1 MAEQKQSNTA
11 LKVSELKMPDS
22 QEMARLFAHIAEKSQ
37 SIVKEF
43 LNRQKEDGVFDLQDQ
58 MNIGKN
64 FLELTQKMLADP
76 TKLAQAQVNIWQSYL
91 ELWQKAVPALFTGQ
105 PFGTVVSEPKSDKRF
120 KHDDWKENVLFSYIK
135 QSYLMTANWIQDI
148 VADVEGLD
156 DSTKKKVQFYT
167 RQFVDAMSPTN
178 FAFTN
183 PEVLRTTIESG
194 GQNLINGLKNMLD
207 DLERGKGK
215 LNIRMTDLNAFE
227 LGKNI
232 AITPGK
238 VIFQNQT
245 IQLIQYEPST
255 PEVYK
260 KPFLIFPPWINKYY
274 IMDLRPKN
282 SLVKWIV
289 DQGFTVFLMSWINP
303 DERMAAW
310 EFEHYL
316 SDGPLAALDAVEQAV
331 GEHEVNALGYCLG
344 GTLLGITNAYLAA
357 KGETR
362 ISSGTYLT
370 TMLDFSQPGE
380 LGVFVDE
387 EQIASLEKRMAVKG
401 YMEGSEM
408 ATTFSMLR
416 ANDLMWS
423 FFINNYLLG
432 RDPFPFDLLYWN
444 SDSTRMPVKM
454 HSFYLRNFYQKNL
467 LKESGG
473 ISLLGTPIDL
483 GQVKVPSYFLSGIED
498 HISPWMSNYMG
509 SLLFNGPVKFVLSGS
524 GHIAGPMNPPSA
536 NKYFYWTN
544 PKHPSSADEWLK
556 EARQTDGSWWP
567 DWVKWLSKL
576 AGEKVPARV
585 PGKGKLPIIEDAPG
599 SYVKMRLIK

>member
-11 LKVSELKMPDS
+11 LKVSEIKMPDP

-43 LNRQKEDGVFDLQDQ
+43 LNRQKEDGFFDLQDQ
-58 MNIGKN
+58 MNVGKN
-64 FLELTQKMLADP
+64 FLELIQKMLADP

-148 VADVEGLD
+148 VADVEGLE

-178 FAFTN
+178 FALTN

-238 VIFQNQT
+238 VIFQNKT

-303 DERMAAW
+303 DERMAEW
-310 EFEHYL
+310 EFENYL
-316 SDGPLAALDAVEQAV
+316 SDGPLAALDAIEQAV

-380 LGVFVDE
+380 LGVFGDE

-416 ANDLMWS
+416 ANDLLWS

-432 RDPFPFDLLYWN
+432 KDPFPFDLLYWN

-454 HSFYLRNFYQKNL
+454 HSFYLRNFYQKNR

-483 GQVKVPSYFLSGIED
+483 RQVKLPSYFLSGIED
-498 HISPWMSNYMG
+498 HISPWTSNYMG

-536 NKYFYWTN
+536 NKYSYWTN
-544 PKHPSSADEWLK
+544 PKHPASADEWLK

-567 DWVKWLSKL
+567 DWGKWLSKL
-576 AGEKVPARV
+576 SGEKVPARV
-585 PGKGKLPIIEDAPG
+585 PGKGKLPVIEDAPG
-599 SYVKMRLIK
+599 SYVKMRIIK